1 MNQNRLKK
9 LLLLVATPMAL
20 SASLHQEIFFP
31 WEPRIAEITAAINN
45 RIARSRN
52 VFQGV
57 QELELLQ
64 RDRIYS
70 YPHVIGL
77 YLDALLEK
85 FPYQEDLIATLINT
99 PLAARWAR
107 IVKLRRDDSFGGYLR
122 GLLRE

>member
-1 MNQNRLKK
+1 MKRALIKK
-9 LLLLVATPMAL
+9 LLVIVVMPLGL
-20 SASLHQEIFFP
+20 SATMHQQIFFP
-31 WEPRIAEITAAINN
+31 WEPRMPEITAAIND

-70 YPHVIGL
+70 YTHVIGL

-85 FPYQEDLIATLINT
+85 FPNQEDLIATLINT
-99 PLAARWAR
+99 PFAARWAR
-107 IVKLRRDDSFGGYLR
+107 VVKLRRDDSLGSYVRDILR
-122 GLLRE
+122 Q